1 MKINRLE
8 INGFGRLENKSFL
21 FGPGMNVIYGCN
33 ESGKS
38 TLQAFIKAM
47 LFGIKGGRRSKEG
60 FLPPSKQYKPWTAR
74 MYGGIIEYE
83 LDNGLRYS
91 VNRNFEKN
99 TLSIYDGHANN
110 ITGEFPA
117 GKDEGVRFAE
127 QHIGLSENCFN
138 RTAFI
143 GQLQSVIDSE
153 GKKVL
158 AERMTNIRQ
167 SGDEEVSYQKAVKAL
182 KDAQLAYVG
191 SERSTTRPL
200 NIISSRLDEAIR
212 EEQAAAKLHEDS
224 ISIFIELDMAKRE
237 EAALEKELE
246 ALLAAR
252 KKIQDIAEVKSLQ
265 DAIHSLENYIDKLNK
280 IDLRIKEIKNE
291 MARVE
296 ARLEPLQSYR
306 NFSQADIDCMVED
319 SARFG
324 YIDEDYRRILR
335 QRDELEEK
343 IKEDED
349 ILSEYDIFNKH
360 GTDIDSVLDKILNEE
375 DRQTEAEQDGAEKRN
390 RTKKRFKTQKR
401 ISAAGVIISF
411 LLLLSSVLFPR
422 YYPQIAYLPLLITG
436 IAVFAGMGALFLYTL
451 KKQKLLL
458 IEDNAKK
465 REYEAIQAERQEN
478 RRIINEWIK
487 EANVETLQDFIRLKG
502 LYEDKKLHL
511 QNLRENRKR
520 LEEDEEKIRI
530 QRNEVLDRIAERLET
545 AGLTAEPGALAEQ
558 IRIWKDNLKEYLEIA
573 RIKEELDNENNSL
586 LEREESLFREISLVC
601 GEDIKTQQ
609 QLKKAIE
616 LRKTKLD
623 GRELETKLEE
633 ECDLSRI
640 EERIKTVN
648 EQIRQNGLLKTRL
661 SAMLEN
667 IPDDESL
674 QRIHEKV
681 QELTDEKQKIM
692 FLGEAIETAIQ
703 VLSEASLAIRRDYVP
718 SLNQEI
724 GDILNKITSGKY
736 NKVNADDSLQLNIL
750 SPESPEW
757 VLPEQLSSGTADQ
770 VYLALRLAA
779 VRLVE
784 KNGEIIPLFFDEPF
798 VQYDEER
805 TENALRLLLDESC
818 RRQIFLFTCKER
830 EIELLMKHK
839 TGCEVTTHCLQK

>member
-8 INGFGRLENKSFL
+8 INGFGRFENRSFV
-21 FGPGMNVIYGCN
+21 FSPGINVIYGCN

-47 LFGIKGGRRSKEG
+47 LFGLKGGRKSKEG
-60 FLPPSKQYKPWTAR
+60 FLPPAKQYKPWIAR
-74 MYGGIIEYE
+74 MYGGILEYE
-83 LDNGLRYS
+83 LDDGRRYS
-91 VNRNFEKN
+91 VNRNFDKN
-99 TLSIYDGHANN
+99 TLAIYDEHANN

-117 GKDEGVRFAE
+117 GKDEGARFAE
-127 QHIGLSENCFN
+127 QHLGLSESCFI
-138 RTAFI
+138 RTVFI

-167 SGDEEVSYQKAVKAL
+167 SGDEEVSYRKAVKAL
-182 KDAQLAYVG
+182 KDAQLSYVG

-200 NIISSRLDEAIR
+200 NIISLRLEEAIR

-224 ISIFIELDMAKRE
+224 INIFIELDKAKRE
-237 EAALEKELE
+237 ETALGKELE

-252 KKIQDIAEVKSLQ
+252 NKLLDIAEIKNLRDTLQ
-265 DAIHSLENYIDKLNK
+265 TLEEYIDKLKK
-280 IDLRIKEIKNE
+280 IDSRKREIKNE
-291 MARVE
+291 MARIE
-296 ARLEPLQSYR
+296 TQIEPLQSYK

-349 ILSEYDIFNKH
+349 ILSEYDIFNKY
-360 GTDIDSVLDKILNEE
+360 GAEIDAVLDKILNDE
-375 DRQTEAEQDGAEKRN
+375 DRQVGAEQDIAEKRN
-390 RTKKRFKTQKR
+390 RMKNRLKTRKR
-401 ISAAGVIISF
+401 ISIAGIIFSF
-411 LLLLSSVLFPR
+411 LLLLSAVLFSG
-422 YYPQIAYLPLLITG
+422 YYPQNAYLPLLIIG
-436 IAVFAGMGALFLYTL
+436 IAVFAGMSALFLFTL
-451 KKQKLLL
+451 KKQKLLRQ
-458 IEDNAKK
+458 EDDAKN

-478 RRIINEWIK
+478 RRIVNQWIK

-502 LYEDKKLHL
+502 LYEDRNLHL
-511 QNLRENRKR
+511 QGLREHKER
-520 LEEDEEKIRI
+520 LGDDEEKILT
-530 QRNEVLDRIAERLET
+530 QRNEVLNRITQRLET
-545 AGLTAEPGALAEQ
+545 AGISIETGVLPEQ
-558 IRIWKDNLKEYLEIA
+558 IQIWKDNLKDYLEIV
-573 RIKEELDNENNSL
+573 RSKEELDNDNDL
-586 LEREESLFREISLVC
+586 LLGKEESLYREISLVC
-601 GEDIKTQQ
+601 GEDIKTQE
-609 QLKKAIE
+609 QLGKAVE
-616 LRKTKLD
+616 LRKAKLD
-623 GRELETKLEE
+623 GREIETQVEE
-633 ECDLSRI
+633 EYDLSQI
-640 EERIKTVN
+640 EERIQKVN
-648 EQIRQNGLLKTRL
+648 EQIRQNGLLITRL

-674 QRIHEKV
+674 QKIHESV
-681 QELTDEKQKIM
+681 QELTEEKQKIL

-718 SLNQEI
+718 SLNREI
-724 GDILNKITSGKY
+724 GDILNTITSGKY
-736 NKVNADDSLQLNIL
+736 KQINADDSLQLNIL

-784 KNGEIIPLFFDEPF
+784 KNGETMPLFFDEPF

-805 TENALRLLLDESC
+805 TENALRLLLDES
-818 RRQIFLFTCKER
+818 RSRQIFLFTCKER
-830 EIELLMKHK
+830 EIELLMKQK
-839 TGCEVTTHCLQK
+839 MNQEVLTHCLHW